1 MKRYNNILC
10 ELNPV
15 AKIIMMLALVTPV
28 TFSRDIY
35 YPLVLL
41 LAIMA
46 AGAVFGGCNPISLLK
61 SMRMVILAAA
71 CLCVFLVLT
80 RAVGQT
86 GDIQWGALGIR
97 YDDIAQAVS
106 LALRMLGFAYAALLF
121 SKTTDPVTLVLSLI
135 QCWHVPYQA
144 GYAFLVAY
152 RFVPAFQDEFR
163 KIQIAHEVRGVAN
176 SRNVFSGMLR
186 APGYMIPLLINAI
199 RMGER
204 VAISMDA
211 RAFGI
216 TPERTYCK
224 TVAFGGLEKKALAVC
239 IVTLAAFTAIMVATG
254 LFSFSLGFNAS
265 GIS

>member
-1 MKRYNNILC
+1 MRYANILY

-15 AKIIMMLALVTPV
+15 AKIVMMVALVIPV

-35 YPLVLL
+35 YPLLL
-41 LAIMA
+41 LFGIVA
-46 AGAVFGGCNPISLLK
+46 AGCAFSGISPLALFK
-61 SMRMVILAAA
+61 SMRMVIVAAF
-71 CLCVFLVLT
+71 CLCLFLVMT
-80 RAVGQT
+80 RAAGQT
-86 GDIQWGALGIR
+86 GDIQLGIFGIR
-97 YDDIAQAVS
+97 YADIEQGVS
-106 LALRMLGFAYAALLF
+106 LALRMVGFAYAALLF
-121 SKTTDPVTLVLSLI
+121 TKTTDPVTLVLSLI

-254 LFSFSLGFNAS
+254 LFSFSIGFNAS

>member
-1 MKRYNNILC
+1 MRYANILY

-15 AKIIMMLALVTPV
+15 AKIVMMAALIIPV

-35 YPLVLL
+35 YPLLL
-41 LAIMA
+41 LFGIA
-46 AGAVFGGCNPISLLK
+46 AVGYAFSGIAPPALFK
-61 SMRMVILAAA
+61 SMRMVIAAA
-71 CLCVFLVLT
+71 FCLFLFLVMT
-80 RAVGQT
+80 RAVGQV
-86 GDIQWGALGIR
+86 GDIQLGIFGIR
-97 YDDIAQAVS
+97 RDDIEQAVS

-121 SKTTDPVTLVLSLI
+121 TKTTDPVTLVLSLI

-152 RFVPAFQDEFR
+152 RFVPAFQEEFR
-163 KIQIAHEVRGVAN
+163 KIRIAHEVRGVAN

-239 IVTLAAFTAIMVATG
+239 IVTLAAFTAVMVATG
-254 LFSFSLGFNAS
+254 LFSFSVGFNAS

>member
-1 MKRYNNILC
+1 MRYNNILYD
-10 ELNPV
+10 LNPV
-15 AKIIMMLALVTPV
+15 AKIIMMLVLVIPV

-35 YPLVLL
+35 YPLLL
-41 LAIMA
+41 LLGIMA
-46 AGAVFGGCNPISLLK
+46 TGWAFSRISPLRLLK
-61 SMRMVILAAA
+61 SMRMVIVAAF

-86 GDIQWGALGIR
+86 GDIQLGVLGIR
-97 YDDIAQAVS
+97 YADIEQAVS

-121 SKTTDPVTLVLSLI
+121 TKTTDPVTLVLSLI

-176 SRNVFSGMLR
+176 SRNIFSGMLR
-186 APGYMIPLLINAI
+186 APGYLVPLLINAI
-199 RMGER
+199 RTGER
-204 VAISMDA
+204 VAVSMDV
-211 RAFGI
+211 RGFGI

-224 TVAFGGLEKKALAVC
+224 TVAFGTAEKKAVAACV
-239 IVTLAAFTAIMVATG
+239 VTLALFTVIMIATG
-254 LFSFSLGFNAS
+254 LFSFSIGFNAS
-265 GIS
+265 AIS